1 MQNSVILFISD
12 ILSMSAYN
20 IVAYKI
26 LTVLDDNH
34 YHASQRTVIQQG
46 KVTAKNGRSST
57 QTVLPFKTKPM
68 VAY

>member
-1 MQNSVILFISD
+1 MKNDAQMQNSVILFISD

-34 YHASQRTVIQQG
+34 YHAS
-46 KVTAKNGRSST
+46 
-57 QTVLPFKTKPM
+57 
-68 VAY
+68 